1 MWKIRR
7 FFGQSPECNQVR
19 NLDREELIC
28 KAIKILAP
36 KYDFLAV
43 IGTGAYSDILALWSK
58 QDRNTV
64 AVKIMHPLATSQ
76 GELNIW
82 PRLKHQNI
90 VPALKVKRY
99 EEVDIFFM
107 PHYSRN
113 MMTFLDD
120 DGYRVR
126 PDSFMMFRDWLTDI
140 LSGLEYLHKSNICHL
155 DLKVD
160 NIMITYQNCA
170 LIGDFSTIEQA
181 KGLTDG

>member
-1 MWKIRR
+1 MWKMRR
-7 FFGQSPECNQVR
+7 LFGASPECKQICTVNR
-19 NLDREELIC
+19 DELMN
-28 KAIKILAP
+28 KAIKILEP

-58 QDRNTV
+58 QDKNTV
-64 AVKIMHPLATSQ
+64 AVKIMHPHATSE

-82 PRLKHQNI
+82 PRLKHHNI

-113 MMTFLDD
+113 LMTFIDD
-120 DGYRVR
+120 DSYRER
-126 PDSFMMFRDWLTDI
+126 PDSFMMLREWLTDI
-140 LSGLEYLHKSNICHL
+140 LSGMEYLYESDICHL

-160 NIMITYQNCA
+160 NIMITLQNNAAIC
-170 LIGDFSTIEQA
+170 DFTTIQQA